1 MGKTITNSRAGAL
14 VRTIKPTIRKGRVPI
29 TLGGYKMIN
38 PNNKPH
44 CINNVKQINNKN
56 NPNFAGV
63 KSHRLLHCRQPHHIE
78 GEDYDV
84 DSSMPHVDNDKC
96 RPIHQSHLL
105 FNSNYKNKIFSN
117 DTNR

>member
-1 MGKTITNSRAGAL
+1 MGKALTDSRAGG
-14 VRTIKPTIRKGRVPI
+14 TCENNKTNNNFGR
-29 TLGGYKMIN
+29 LQELLSELMIN

-44 CINNVKQINNKN
+44 CIDNVKQINNKN